1 MANAMLEDDFKVS
14 HPESSHPDL
23 AAFGDA
29 KAIEETNNYK
39 MLTGYD
45 KNEKLRSFPTR
56 KSVEFAIEPP
66 PAKRSRQNVPW
77 TAKQVVNGTF

>member
-1 MANAMLEDDFKVS
+1 MANAMLEQEDFK
-14 HPESSHPDL
+14 SSHPDL
-23 AAFGDA
+23 AGEA
-29 KAIEETNNYK
+29 KAREESNNYK

-45 KNEKLRSFPTR
+45 KSEKLRSFPTR